1 MYVISTICLEASSD
15 EIEQHLA
22 TTTRKSKK
30 RFIGDSSLKQVSKF
44 SSKETMSNIKSPSII
59 PPSSIQNQ
67 VIVNHFDIDQCSI
80 TKNSISCIFENI
92 FSLDSTE
99 QNTDETNVN
108 TIDKGGFFSLKAFKK
123 LQKEN
128 ITLRKEKASLEN
140 VVNFMKKNYIRK

>member
-1 MYVISTICLEASSD
+1 MYVISTMCLEANTG

-44 SSKETMSNIKSPSII
+44 SSKETLSNIKSPSII

-67 VIVNHFDIDQCSI
+67 MIVNHCDIDQGSI
-80 TKNSISCIFENI
+80 TNNSISCIFENI

-99 QNTDETNVN
+99 QNTRETNVN
-108 TIDKGGFFSLKAFKK
+108 TIDEGGFSLKAFKK

-140 VVNFMKKNYIRK
+140 VVNFMKKNYVRK